1 MGERGYYPSTGS
13 GGTEISQPRPLN
25 WRFGCGAA
33 MGRAMNNLLLV
44 MAGGAGGAGARYL
57 VGQATFARFGS
68 AFPWGTLAVNLVGG
82 LLMGFLAGLLARSG
96 NEPARLLLGVGV
108 LGGFTTFSA
117 FSLETWQMVE
127 SGAFGSALGYALA
140 SVIGSVLMLGAGLW
154 IARGIAA

>member
-13 GGTEISQPRPLN
+13 RRTEISQLRPLN
-25 WRFGCGAA
+25 WRFGCGIA

-44 MAGGAGGAGARYL
+44 MLGGAGGAGARYL

-82 LLMGFLAGLLARSG
+82 LLMGLLAGILARGG

-117 FSLETWQMVE
+117 FCLEAWGMIE
-127 SGAFGSALGYALA
+127 GGAFGSALGYALA
-140 SVIGSVLMLGAGLW
+140 SVIGSVLTLGAGLW